1 MSVCDVCSLGFV
13 RIIGVNYGQVRQP
26 VAAFMPRLLLRLPS
40 SCSPRRNPTGSA
52 GPLCH
57 SVPKKKKKAKKEG
70 KEKEKL
76 NFCRTYK
83 LSAQVFLFIA
93 KCIIPP
99 PSHSHS
105 SSPSPFLSFPLLT
118 SLSPAPAQ
126 CLPLSI
132 LYFFSFHFMQLI
144 RIESEIAVKILPLC
158 LNFPTIFI

>member
-1 MSVCDVCSLGFV
+1 MSVCAVCSLGFV

-52 GPLCH
+52 GPLCQ
-57 SVPKKKKKAKKEG
+57 SVPKNRKKKEE

-99 PSHSHS
+99 PFLSLPPLPLSLPS
-105 SSPSPFLSFPLLT
+105 SSSI
-118 SLSPAPAQ
+118 LSPAPGSMPAS
-126 CLPLSI
+126 LHSLLLFFPLHAI
-132 LYFFSFHFMQLI
+132 
-144 RIESEIAVKILPLC
+144 
-158 LNFPTIFI
+158 NTN

>member
-1 MSVCDVCSLGFV
+1 MGLTTARCGSQLQHLCHASCSASHH
-13 RIIGVNYGQVRQP
+13 P
-26 VAAFMPRLLLRLPS
+26 VAH
-40 SCSPRRNPTGSA
+40 A
-52 GPLCH
+52 GTLQEAPAHCAK
-57 SVPKKKKKAKKEG
+57 VCQKKKKKAKKEG

-105 SSPSPFLSFPLLT
+105 SSPSPFLSLPLLT

>member
-1 MSVCDVCSLGFV
+1 MSVCAVCSLGFV

-52 GPLCH
+52 GPLCQ
-57 SVPKKKKKAKKEG
+57 SVPKNRKKKEE

-99 PSHSHS
+99 P
-105 SSPSPFLSFPLLT
+105 FLSLPPLPLSLSLPLLAFF
-118 SLSPAPAQ
+118 LQHQAL
-126 CLPLSI
+126 CLPLYI
-132 LYFFSFHFMQLI
+132 LYFFSFLFMQLI
-144 RIESEIAVKILPLC
+144 RIESEIAVKIF
-158 LNFPTIFI
+158 NFA